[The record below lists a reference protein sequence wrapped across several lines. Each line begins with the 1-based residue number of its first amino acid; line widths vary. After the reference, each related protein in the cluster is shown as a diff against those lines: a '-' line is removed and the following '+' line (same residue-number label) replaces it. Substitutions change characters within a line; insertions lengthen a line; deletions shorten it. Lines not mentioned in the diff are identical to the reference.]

1 MAFETITGD
10 QLRQKLA
17 DWTLRNKKG
26 LPLPCDLGAADF
38 FDNFK
43 LPETEFKLTQSFI
56 DDEDEIKALFKTTV
70 FLHTWQTRDGKN
82 SAGFSYYK
90 IMKAVMDNNG
100 NITDYVI
107 CGYVVTDV

>member
-1 MAFETITGD
+1 MAFEIITHE

-38 FDNFK
+38 FDNFRV
-43 LPETEFKLTQSFI
+43 PEAEFELTQSFI
-56 DDEDEIKALFKTTV
+56 DDNEEVKALFKTTV
-70 FLHTWQTRDGKN
+70 CLRAWQTRSGKEPV
-82 SAGFSYYK
+82 SFSYYK
-90 IMKAVMDNNG
+90 IVNAVLDDSG
-100 NITDYVI
+100 TITDYVL